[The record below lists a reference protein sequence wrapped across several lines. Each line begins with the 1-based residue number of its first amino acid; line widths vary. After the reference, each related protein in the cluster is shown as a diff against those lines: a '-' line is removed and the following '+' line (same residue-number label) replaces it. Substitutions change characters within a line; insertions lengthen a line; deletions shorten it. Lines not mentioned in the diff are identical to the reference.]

1 MEINQALLEELI
13 RKVIEAEMGN
23 KKTPEYKIMDK
34 SGVGVVKLNKMT
46 KRDRMDT
53 GNPNDEVYTTDLFTL
68 EESPR
73 IGAGLMEMIKT
84 TFDWTLT
91 YDEIDYIIEGKLD
104 IIIDG
109 RKVTGEAGDVMLIP
123 KGSKIQFSAPDYAK
137 FIYVVYPAN
146 WQEQK

>member
-1 MEINQALLEELI
+1 MEVNRELLEQLI
-13 RKVIEAEMGN
+13 KKVIESELNKQAESD
-23 KKTPEYKIMDK
+23 YKIMDK
-34 SGVGVVKLNKMT
+34 SGVGLIKLNKMK
-46 KRDRMDT
+46 KRVRMDT
-53 GNPNDEVYTTDLFTL
+53 GNPNDEVYTTDLFEL

-91 YDEIDYIIEGKLD
+91 YDEIDYIIEGRLD

-109 RKVTGEAGDVMLIP
+109 RTVSGEAGDIILIP
-123 KGSKIQFSAPDYAK
+123 KGSKIKFSAPDYAK

-146 WQEQK
+146 WQDQK

>member
-1 MEINQALLEELI
+1 
-13 RKVIEAEMGN
+13 
-23 KKTPEYKIMDK
+23 
-34 SGVGVVKLNKMT
+34 
-46 KRDRMDT
+46 
-53 GNPNDEVYTTDLFTL
+53 
-68 EESPR
+68 
-73 IGAGLMEMIKT
+73 MIKS

-109 RKVTGEAGDVMLIP
+109 RKVSGEAGDVILIP

>member
-1 MEINQALLEELI
+1 MEVNRELLEQLI
-13 RKVIEAEMGN
+13 KKVIESELNKQAESD
-23 KKTPEYKIMDK
+23 YKIMDK
-34 SGVGVVKLNKMT
+34 SGVGLIKLNKMK
-46 KRDRMDT
+46 KRVRMDT
-53 GNPNDEVYTTDLFTL
+53 GNPNDEVYTTDLFEL

-91 YDEIDYIIEGKLD
+91 YDEIDYIIEGRLD

-109 RKVTGEAGDVMLIP
+109 RTVSGEAGDIILIP
-123 KGSKIQFSAPDYAK
+123 KGLKIKFSAPDYAK

-146 WQEQK
+146 WQDQK